1 MLHGRRWVM
10 LRLFHGKYHDK
21 FRWIKLD
28 EAQLVLKRDSNLYMN
43 VSFSQMVT
51 LLEINA
57 NVKIIAVDVNENV
70 IIYGNEDFIERFE
83 TNEGIIRTRY
93 FLKRRRLQTKI
104 RGKELRKKLL
114 EKYKGREWR
123 RIREI
128 YHKAAKKIISR
139 ALEIG
144 ATAIVMEDLMIHKK
158 DPCSE
163 ELNGWIHRWSYRR
176 F

>member
-57 NVKIIAVDVNENV
+57 NVK
-70 IIYGNEDFIERFE
+70 YCG
-83 TNEGIIRTRY
+83 
-93 FLKRRRLQTKI
+93 
-104 RGKELRKKLL
+104 
-114 EKYKGREWR
+114 
-123 RIREI
+123 
-128 YHKAAKKIISR
+128 
-139 ALEIG
+139 
-144 ATAIVMEDLMIHKK
+144 
-158 DPCSE
+158 
-163 ELNGWIHRWSYRR
+163 
-176 F
+176 

>member
-1 MLHGRRWVM
+1 MA
-10 LRLFHGKYHDK
+10 KD
-21 FRWIKLD
+21 
-28 EAQLVLKRDSNLYMN
+28 Q
-43 VSFSQMVT
+43 
-51 LLEINA
+51 
-57 NVKIIAVDVNENV
+57 
-70 IIYGNEDFIERFE
+70 
-83 TNEGIIRTRY
+83 
-93 FLKRRRLQTKI
+93 
-104 RGKELRKKLL
+104 
-114 EKYKGREWR
+114 
-123 RIREI
+123 EI

>member
-1 MLHGRRWVM
+1 M

-104 RGKELRKKLL
+104 RGKELRKK
-114 EKYKGREWR
+114 
-123 RIREI
+123 
-128 YHKAAKKIISR
+128 
-139 ALEIG
+139 
-144 ATAIVMEDLMIHKK
+144 
-158 DPCSE
+158 
-163 ELNGWIHRWSYRR
+163 
-176 F
+176 